1 MKKQTQLLILLLQQ
15 WNQLEEEVKK
25 TQGILYLAF
34 NNLRK
39 EVTKQVAKLDGNDVL
54 SEREQV
60 INEKLKKSIRDSEQI
75 ISEKMEDIKEKI
87 GRV

>member
-1 MKKQTQLLILLLQQ
+1 
-15 WNQLEEEVKK
+15 
-25 TQGILYLAF
+25 
-34 NNLRK
+34 
-39 EVTKQVAKLDGNDVL
+39 VAKLDGNDVL

-87 GRV
+87 GRA